1 MPRKST
7 AIPAAIAQAET
18 GRRRGAAIINAP
30 AAGHSA
36 THSRQPVHSADRMF
50 TSLSTGSA
58 DGHALAHLPQSMHKA
73 SSRRMRSGLASAAS
87 PIKAPYGHRERHQKF
102 CTNTEATTNSATT
115 IPPPRPRK
123 RKKLS
128 IFTSSTM
135 PYGPSKNARIAGTD
149 MEPTAYRNKAS
160 SRYFKLRNPRSNL
173 RGRRKLRPKVW
184 RPSRHRYS
192 DTAPTGHSQPQK
204 LLRKIQ
210 ETARKA
216 ISRNIPA
223 G

>member
-1 MPRKST
+1 
-7 AIPAAIAQAET
+7 
-18 GRRRGAAIINAP
+18 
-30 AAGHSA
+30 
-36 THSRQPVHSADRMF
+36 
-50 TSLSTGSA
+50 
-58 DGHALAHLPQSMHKA
+58 
-73 SSRRMRSGLASAAS
+73 
-87 PIKAPYGHRERHQKF
+87 
-102 CTNTEATTNSATT
+102 
-115 IPPPRPRK
+115 
-123 RKKLS
+123 
-128 IFTSSTM
+128 M

-192 DTAPTGHSQPQK
+192 DTVPTGHSQPQK

-223 G
+223 GCRRGICPLASSTFRFISEAIGSQPSTPGGRPAHTLRPPVS